1 MTARERQIL
10 DEAKAAILSVEP
22 AAEVILFGS
31 RARGEAHEESDFD
44 LMIVTPEEVRVLERG
59 PYYARTVEI
68 DTKYGEMLSL
78 FFVSR
83 AQWRAERRDH
93 HFLRQVYED
102 GIPV

>member
-10 DEAKAAILSVEP
+10 AEAKAAILSVEP

-59 PYYARTVEI
+59 PYYERVQEVNFRH
-68 DTKYGEMLSL
+68 EELLSM
-78 FFVSR
+78 FFV
-83 AQWRAERRDH
+83 ERDRWESSKRTDP
-93 HFLRQVYED
+93 FLSQVLAD